1 MENFKGHPLYRR
13 HNLDSAMS
21 SLWDFYR
28 TRFVILFIT
37 SLIMSVIMQLISAT
51 IDFSELTYMTDPV
64 EMLNKIKDF
73 IWPIIIVSVLNLLF
87 TAILNYYI
95 IYNPVDDDETIIVS
109 SYKALRYFIPYLII
123 IILFSF
129 FGSFALMLGLFA
141 LIIGVFFVALYMVTL
156 YLFFLPVLMVEGP
169 NIGNAISRSFKLAHK
184 GFWSNIGWT
193 AVFILILIV
202 ISLILSMLIMI
213 PFSGSF
219 FKVLSDPAEA
229 STLTNFTTNPL
240 YIILGALANAIVFP
254 LLPIFGTILYFNGR
268 SKEEEGTSTET
279 GIQQGP
285 GDDNPE
291 KINVEDL
298 YAKPLSEENDRE

>member
-37 SLIMSVIMQLISAT
+37 SLIMSVIIQLISAT

-95 IYNPVDDDETIIVS
+95 IYNPVDSNETIIVS

-129 FGSFALMLGLFA
+129 FGTFALMLGLFA

-193 AVFILILIV
+193 AVLILILIV

-268 SKEEEGTSTET
+268 AKEEEG
-279 GIQQGP
+279 
-285 GDDNPE
+285 
-291 KINVEDL
+291 
-298 YAKPLSEENDRE
+298 NDRE

>member
-1 MENFKGHPLYRR
+1 MENFKSHPLYRK

-37 SLIMSVIMQLISAT
+37 SLIFSVIIQLISAT
-51 IDFSELTYMTDPV
+51 IDFSDLTYMTDPV

-95 IYNPVDDDETIIVS
+95 IYNPVDSNETIIVS

-193 AVFILILIV
+193 AVLILILIV

-219 FKVLSDPAEA
+219 FKLLSDPAEA

-268 SKEEEGTSTET
+268 AKEEEG
-279 GIQQGP
+279 
-285 GDDNPE
+285 
-291 KINVEDL
+291 
-298 YAKPLSEENDRE
+298 NDRE

>member
-1 MENFKGHPLYRR
+1 MENFKSHPLYRK

-37 SLIMSVIMQLISAT
+37 SLIFSVIIQLISAT
-51 IDFSELTYMTDPV
+51 IDFSDLTYMTDPV

-87 TAILNYYI
+87 TAILSYYI
-95 IYNPVDDDETIIVS
+95 IYNPVDSNETIIVS

-193 AVFILILIV
+193 AVLILILIV

-219 FKVLSDPAEA
+219 FKLLSDPAEA

-268 SKEEEGTSTET
+268 AKEEEG
-279 GIQQGP
+279 
-285 GDDNPE
+285 
-291 KINVEDL
+291 K
-298 YAKPLSEENDRE
+298 